1 MLGGI
6 PVEYLTPSA
15 LIGLAIFFIFTG
27 RLVPK
32 RFYQEKVNES
42 DRWRLAYEVQRE
54 RADKSDAQTAEL
66 LEVTKTTHAFIVA
79 IFHSTGAPHPT
90 PQIGGANVVS

>member
-6 PVEYLTPSA
+6 PVEYLTAPT
-15 LIGLAIFFIFTG
+15 LIGLAVFFIFTG

-32 RFYQEKVNES
+32 RFYQERVNES

-79 IFHSTGAPHPT
+79 IFHSTGSTHVP
-90 PQIGGANVVS
+90 PQIGGTNVVS